1 MEDEDK
7 YITKLFDQYKYKT
20 GKPFSALAKVLG
32 VTRASVCGWYI
43 GQSQFP
49 PRLLMPLKGLLCSN
63 AIEMDDDEIYK
74 YYADVGLRADKAKG
88 IKKRTRTLGKK
99 LNNDGE
105 SK

>member
-43 GQSQFP
+43 GHSQFP
-49 PRLLMPLKGLLCSN
+49 PRLLMPLKDLLKTN
-63 AIEMDDDEIYK
+63 AIEMNDDEIYK